1 VSADPGGAGGE
12 QVLREGT
19 LDEVIR
25 GAASWCVV
33 HGDALHMLRDFPDG
47 CVHAFVTDP
56 PYSSG
61 GAFRGDRVKGT
72 TAKYVST
79 GSANKA
85 VPGFDGDVRDQRSF
99 TLWTALWSSE
109 AWRCAAG
116 GCHLV
121 AFSDWRQ
128 LPALC
133 DAVQAGGWLWRGIAA
148 WDKTEASR
156 PRNGGFRAQCEF
168 MTWATRGPFPETGVY
183 LDGCFRVLAERDKL
197 HQAVKPL
204 ALMERLVTVAPAGAL
219 CVDPFAGSGTT
230 CLAATRQGRRVIGME
245 INRDWANL
253 ARERVRADVSGSDCA
268 ARARGQQAL
277 FPGTEPDVQEPTFA
291 ATRTVTYRL

>member
-1 VSADPGGAGGE
+1 M
-12 QVLREGT
+12 
-19 LDEVIR
+19 DEVIR
-25 GAASWCVV
+25 GAASLCIV
-33 HGDALHMLRDFPDG
+33 HGDALHVLRDLPDG
-47 CVHAFVTDP
+47 CVSAFITDP

-61 GAFRGDRVKGT
+61 GAFRGDRGKET

-85 VPGFDGDVRDQRSF
+85 LPGFDGDVRDQRSL

-109 AWRCAAG
+109 AWRAG
-116 GCHLV
+116 AEGCHLL

-133 DAVQAGGWLWRGIAA
+133 DAVQVGGWLWRGIAT
-148 WDKTEASR
+148 WDKTEAAR

-183 LDGCFRVLAERDKL
+183 LDGCFRVLADRDKL

-204 ALMERLVTVAPAGAL
+204 ELMERLVPIAPASGL
-219 CVDPFAGSGTT
+219 VVDPFAGSGTT
-230 CLAATRQGRRVIGME
+230 CVAATRQGRRVIGFE
-245 INRDWANL
+245 INREWAVL
-253 ARERVRADVSGSDCA
+253 ARERVRADVSGSDCG
-268 ARARGQQAL
+268 ARARGQQSL
-277 FPGTEPDVQEPTFA
+277 FHE
-291 ATRTVTYRL
+291 L